1 MPAVQLRSDKLAV
14 RIDVPPTGEL
24 DPPAAIQLA
33 RDLIDAVTQCGF
45 EVKMNVEVPRH
56 QPTDQQLALAVTRVG
71 HIRRNAQ
78 QARWDDGKVNSE
90 IVMRVIEACL

>member
-1 MPAVQLRSDKLAV
+1 MIIQIRDDKQALRVTLPAPEITMP
-14 RIDVPPTGEL
+14 E
-24 DPPAAIQLA
+24 AIELA

-78 QARWDDGKVNSE
+78 QAQWHDGKVNSE
-90 IVMRVIEACL
+90 IVMRVVEACL

>member
-1 MPAVQLRSDKLAV
+1 MTGQIRDDTKAIRVS
-14 RIDVPPTGEL
+14 VPPTGEL
-24 DPPAAIQLA
+24 DMPAAVELA

-56 QPTDQQLALAVTRVG
+56 QPTDMQLALAVTRVG
-71 HIRRNAQ
+71 HIRRNAA

-90 IVMRVIEACL
+90 IVMRVVEACL

>member
-1 MPAVQLRSDKLAV
+1 MTVQIRDDKQALRVTLPAPEITMA
-14 RIDVPPTGEL
+14 E
-24 DPPAAIQLA
+24 AIELA

-56 QPTDQQLALAVTRVG
+56 QPTDHQLALAVTRVG

-78 QARWDDGKVNSE
+78 HARWDDGKTNSE
-90 IVMRVIEACL
+90 IVMRVVEACL

>member
-1 MPAVQLRSDKLAV
+1 VTVQIRDDKKALRVS
-14 RIDVPPTGEL
+14 IPPTGEL
-24 DPPAAIQLA
+24 DMPAAIELA

-56 QPTDQQLALAVTRVG
+56 QPTDMQLALAVTRVG

-78 QARWDDGKVNSE
+78 HAKWDDGKTNSE
-90 IVMRVIEACL
+90 IVMRVVEACL

>member
-1 MPAVQLRSDKLAV
+1 MTVQIRGDKRALRVELPAS
-14 RIDVPPTGEL
+14 GEL
-24 DPPAAIQLA
+24 DMPAAIQLA

-56 QPTDQQLALAVTRVG
+56 APTDQQLATAVVRVG
-71 HIRRNAQ
+71 HIRRNAM

-90 IVMRVIEACL
+90 IVMRVVEACL